1 MVGKEFWADTKRGG
15 KILVPDVTISSVLAW
30 ETEAEWT
37 ARHVKDAMV
46 TFSETHRA
54 GEWTE
59 KEHQIFM
66 MNNSMCSSPRVP

>member
-37 ARHVKDAMV
+37 ARQSVRRERHNGD
-46 TFSETHRA
+46 
-54 GEWTE
+54 
-59 KEHQIFM
+59 IL
-66 MNNSMCSSPRVP
+66 